1 MLKEERLKYIM
12 HQVNLHNKVLSID
25 ISRELNVSDDTIRRD
40 LKELEQEGKI
50 LKVHGGALSP
60 SMHFSLTGSKPVYAV
75 EAKRQIAMKAKS
87 LFKNDLSILMEGGTT
102 ILELAR
108 SIPEQLRAS
117 VFTLS
122 PQIAITLSEY
132 TRLDVVTI
140 GGRLSKNAYIHTG
153 ASVINELSE
162 IKTDL
167 CIIGAN
173 SLSVADGLTDSDW
186 EIVQVIKAMIR
197 SSQQVAVL
205 CIAEKLNSAQ
215 KMKICDLNSIDY
227 LITEADP
234 EDPLLEPFRKLDITV
249 L

>member
-12 HQVNLHNKVLSID
+12 HQVNLHNKVLSVD

-75 EAKRQIAMKAKS
+75 EAKRQIAMKAKA

-108 SIPEQLRAS
+108 SIPDTLRAS

-153 ASVINELSE
+153 ASVINELAE

-205 CIAEKLNSAQ
+205 CIAEKLNTAQ

-234 EDPLLEPFRKLDITV
+234 EDPLLEPFRKLNVT
-249 L
+249 LL

>member
-1 MLKEERLKYIM
+1 MLKEERLKFIM

-25 ISRELNVSDDTIRRD
+25 ISRQLKVSDDTIRRD

-60 SMHFSLTGSKPVYAV
+60 SLHFSLTGAKPVYAI
-75 EAKRQIAMKAKS
+75 EAKRQIALKAKT
-87 LFKNDLSILMEGGTT
+87 LVKNDLSILMEGGTT

-108 SIPEQLRAS
+108 SIPENLRAS
-117 VFTLS
+117 IFTLS
-122 PQIAITLSEY
+122 PQIAITLSEHP
-132 TRLDVVTI
+132 RLDVVTI
-140 GGRLSKNAYIHTG
+140 GGKLSKNAYIHTG
-153 ASVINELSE
+153 ASVINQLSE
-162 IKTDL
+162 IKVDL

-173 SLSVADGLTDSDW
+173 SLSKSEGLTDSDW

-197 SSQQVAVL
+197 SSQKVAVL
-205 CIAEKLNSAQ
+205 CIAEKLNTFQ
-215 KMKICDLNSIDY
+215 KMKICDLNSIHY

-234 EDPLLEPFRKLDITV
+234 EDPLLEPYRNSNITV

>member
-12 HQVNLHNKVLSID
+12 HQVNLHNKVLSVD

-40 LKELEQEGKI
+40 LKELEKEGKI

-60 SMHFSLTGSKPVYAV
+60 SLHFSLTGSKPVYAV

-87 LFKNDLSILMEGGTT
+87 LFKNDIAILMEGGTT

-108 SIPEQLRAS
+108 SIPENLRAS
-117 VFTLS
+117 AFTLS
-122 PQIAITLSEY
+122 PQIAITLSEH

-140 GGRLSKNAYIHTG
+140 GGKLSKNAYIHTG
-153 ASVINELSE
+153 ASVINQLSE

-173 SLSVADGLTDSDW
+173 GLSVAEGLTDSDW
-186 EIVQVIKAMIR
+186 EIVQVIKAMVR
-197 SSQQVAVL
+197 SSKQVAVL
-205 CIAEKLNSAQ
+205 CIAEKLNTSQ
-215 KMKICDLNSIDY
+215 KMKICDLNSIDF
-227 LITEADP
+227 LITEAAPDDP
-234 EDPLLEPFRKLDITV
+234 ILEPYRNADITV